1 MVKMKVLH
9 VWNTAGVASTLAK
22 FQNKL
27 LKWKSWVI
35 TRKIYDKYGFT
46 IYGKTTILP
55 SSLFT
60 LMVIATLR
68 KFDIIHVHSIDTIL
82 PKIKSLYPK
91 KPIILHYH
99 GSEIRNKWSLRKRYW
114 KLADAIIVSTKDLLE
129 SAPQERVY
137 YLPNP
142 VDTEIFKP
150 ISSLRIK
157 NTALF
162 IYDNHPKYK
171 ASLEWAKSVA
181 KKKRLKLIVH
191 NRAVKPIKF
200 LDMPLFLNRFEY
212 FIDHKWVPALS
223 KTALEALACNVKVI
237 RWDGRII
244 ENLPNQH
251 RPENVIKALIK
262 IYKEAI
268 RTKGVSI
275 IDSKYG

>member
-1 MVKMKVLH
+1 MRMKVLH

-22 FQNKL
+22 YQSKIL
-27 LKWKSWVI
+27 GWRTWVL
-35 TRKIYDKYGFT
+35 TRKVYDKYGFT
-46 IYGKTTILP
+46 TYGKAMTLPNTIFKLI
-55 SSLFT
+55 LLYT
-60 LMVIATLR
+60 IR
-68 KFDIIHVHSIDTIL
+68 NYDIIHVHSLDELL
-82 PKIKSLYPK
+82 PKIKDLYPN
-91 KPIILHYH
+91 KPVILHYH

-114 KLADAIIVSTKDLLE
+114 KLADVIIVSTKDLLE

-150 ISSLRIK
+150 ILSIRIK

-171 ASLEWAKSVA
+171 ASLEWAKSIA

-200 LDMPLFLNRFEY
+200 LDLPLFLNRFEY
-212 FIDHKWVPALS
+212 FIDHKWTPALS

-237 RWDGRII
+237 RWDGKVI
-244 ENLPNQH
+244 ENLPSQH
-251 RPENVIKALIK
+251 KPENVIKALIK
-262 IYKEAI
+262 IYKEVI
-268 RTKGVSI
+268 RTKDVSI